1 MLKARW
7 DENER
12 DLETGLRLLFLA
24 WYGCSTPPFETGLYA
39 DDDASVFN
47 EVFNHF
53 GGTRSTEPEL
63 LYAVGLMAGSFPWCC
78 GGSLRKWSWRAR
90 KCAKTATRLKPAGFP
105 ASQFEGRGAYGQYFA
120 HMVTEGY
127 G

>member
-1 MLKARW
+1 MLKARS
-7 DENER
+7 DADER

-24 WYGCSTPPFETGLYA
+24 SYGCSEPPFLTGLYA

-47 EVFNHF
+47 DVFTHF
-53 GGTRSTEPEL
+53 GGTGSTEPEL

-78 GGSLRKWSWRAR
+78 GSERKWSRLAR
-90 KCAKTATRLKPAGFP
+90 KCTEASVRLKPAGYP
-105 ASQFEGRGAYGQYFA
+105 ASHFEGRGAYGQYFA